1 MERVIEHE
9 LLDDLP
15 VDDPGA
21 VGSRR
26 DLQKLNRIMNHAG
39 SLSRMLESGLHGRL
53 PRRIVELGAGDGT
66 LLLQLARHFSRHW
79 QRIEATLVD
88 GKNAVTD
95 DTLAAFAALGW
106 RVEVVTSDVFDW
118 LKKRDEPADAMI
130 CNLFLHHFSDKDLAE
145 MLRLASARSRLFA
158 ACEPRRAGFPLL
170 FSKLV
175 WFIGCNAV
183 TRHDAVASVR
193 AGFTGQELSSL
204 WPRNTRWR
212 LREKRAGWFT
222 HMFSAVQMHGT

>member
-1 MERVIEHE
+1 MERVIKRE

-15 VDDPGA
+15 VGDPGA
-21 VGSRR
+21 IGSRR

-39 SLSRMLESGLHGRL
+39 SLRGVLESGLHGRL

-66 LLLQLARHFSRHW
+66 LLLQLARRLSPRW
-79 QRIEATLVD
+79 PRVEATLVD

-95 DTLAAFAALGW
+95 ETLAAFAVLGW
-106 RVEVVTSDVFDW
+106 RVEVVTADVFDW

-145 MLRLASARSRLFA
+145 MLRLASTRSRLFA
-158 ACEPRRAGFPLL
+158 ACEPRRACLPLF

-183 TRHDAVASVR
+183 TRHDAVASVC

-204 WPRNTRWR
+204 WPRNTPWR
-212 LREKRAGWFT
+212 LREKRARWFT
-222 HMFSAVQMHGT
+222 HIFSAEQVHGT